1 LKVGIRLSGRIITS
15 EEVRRLAWLSKIKIS
30 KNEERRYLE
39 EMGEI
44 LEYFKML
51 DEVDTEG
58 VEPTY
63 HVIELVNVTRE
74 DVAQQTSSN
83 SLLEIVPVMKGRYV
97 KAPRII

>member
-1 LKVGIRLSGRIITS
+1 MSGRIITS

-51 DEVDTEG
+51 DEVNTEG

>member
-1 LKVGIRLSGRIITS
+1 MAKEVITL

-30 KNEERRYLE
+30 KREERRYLN
-39 EMGEI
+39 EMSEI
-44 LEYFKML
+44 LEYFRML
-51 DEVDTEG
+51 DEIDTEG

-74 DVAQQTSSN
+74 DAPQQTSPD

-97 KAPRII
+97 KAPRIV

>member
-1 LKVGIRLSGRIITS
+1 VGIRLSGRIITS

>member
-1 LKVGIRLSGRIITS
+1 MSGRIITS

>member
-51 DEVDTEG
+51 DEVNTEG

>member
-1 LKVGIRLSGRIITS
+1 LSGRIITS

-51 DEVDTEG
+51 DEVNTEG

>member
-1 LKVGIRLSGRIITS
+1 LSGRIITS